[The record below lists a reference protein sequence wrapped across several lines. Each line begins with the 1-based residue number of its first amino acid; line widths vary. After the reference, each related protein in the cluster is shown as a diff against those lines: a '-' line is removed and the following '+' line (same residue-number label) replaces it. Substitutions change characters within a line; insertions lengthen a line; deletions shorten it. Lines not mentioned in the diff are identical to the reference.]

1 MSGEFANLDRITRS
15 LCNGFSHFSNV
26 YNIVKLPTKDS
37 RVDCVAS
44 LYRNFALHRIVPCL
58 HTHSN
63 IIRFWCFYN
72 YDSKKKEENL
82 CALPTFRIRSNII
95 SSKFM
100 DFKLFGIFGDYFFSC
115 FENSPRLSSFVF
127 TDQLNLNQTKKF
139 FIFRWYICFCLDFW
153 TLLFIFWQQSII
165 FISDDFLFFTPWVK
179 FPFLL

>member
-1 MSGEFANLDRITRS
+1 MVLVI
-15 LCNGFSHFSNV
+15 SHNV

-58 HTHSN
+58 DTHSN
-63 IIRFWCFYN
+63 IIR
-72 YDSKKKEENL
+72 L
-82 CALPTFRIRSNII
+82 CSSHVFRIRSNIT

-100 DFKLFGIFGDYFFSC
+100 DFKLFWIFGDYFFSC
-115 FENSPRLSSFVF
+115 FENSPRLSSFCTHWSIKSKSNKEILYFPLVH
-127 TDQLNLNQTKKF
+127 LF
-139 FIFRWYICFCLDFW
+139 FLDFW

>member
-1 MSGEFANLDRITRS
+1 MDRITRS
-15 LCNGFSHFSNV
+15 LCNGFSHFSHV

-58 HTHSN
+58 DTHSN
-63 IIRFWCFYN
+63 IIR
-72 YDSKKKEENL
+72 L
-82 CALPTFRIRSNII
+82 CSSHVFRKRSNII

-100 DFKLFGIFGDYFFSC
+100 DFEFLVIISSLVLKTPPDFPLFV
-115 FENSPRLSSFVF
+115 L

>member
-15 LCNGFSHFSNV
+15 LCNGFSHFSHV

-58 HTHSN
+58 HAHSN
-63 IIRFWCFYN
+63 ILIFYN
-72 YDSKKKEENL
+72 YDSKKKENL
-82 CALPTFRIRSNII
+82 CTLPTFRIRSNII

-100 DFKLFGIFGDYFFSC
+100 DFEFLVIISSLVLKTPPDFPLFV
-115 FENSPRLSSFVF
+115 L

-139 FIFRWYICFCLDFW
+139 FIFRWYICFCLDF
-153 TLLFIFWQQSII
+153 
-165 FISDDFLFFTPWVK
+165 
-179 FPFLL
+179 